1 MHKHELTLA
10 TRGRQFYELTTQLQ
24 SWLGRI
30 GARDGWLLLFLPHT
44 SASLALQEN
53 ADPDVQAD
61 LLDFLAKLV
70 PDDDPAYR
78 HRNEGPDDMS
88 AHIRSLLGT
97 QSLQVPVGQG
107 RLQLGTWQGI
117 FLLEHRQ
124 RAQARRITISFLGEV
139 AKDE

>member
-1 MHKHELTLA
+1 MHNHELKVA
-10 TRGRQFYELTTQLQ
+10 TQGRRFYELGAQLQ
-24 SWLGRI
+24 NWLREI
-30 GARDGWLLLFLPHT
+30 GAREGWLLLFLPHT

-61 LLDFLAKLV
+61 ILDFLAKLV

-88 AHIRSLLGT
+88 AHIRSLLGS
-97 QSLQVPVGQG
+97 QSLQLPVQRG
-107 RLQLGTWQGI
+107 RLQLGSWQGV

-124 RAQARRITISFLGEV
+124 RPQTRRIMISFLGKVVEN
-139 AKDE
+139 E

>member
-1 MHKHELTLA
+1 M
-10 TRGRQFYELTTQLQ
+10 
-24 SWLGRI
+24 
-30 GARDGWLLLFLPHT
+30 LFLPHT

-124 RAQARRITISFLGEV
+124 RAQARRITVSFLGEV